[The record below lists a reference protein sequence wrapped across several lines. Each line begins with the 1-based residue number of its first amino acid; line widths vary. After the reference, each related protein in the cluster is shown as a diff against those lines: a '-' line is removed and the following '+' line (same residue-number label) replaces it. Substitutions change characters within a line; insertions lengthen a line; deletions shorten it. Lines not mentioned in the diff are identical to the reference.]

1 LREADAFAGGDAA
14 ACVRRGLEQPHLQ
27 DGVGHGTSYV
37 IEVVMNAF
45 GREGSDCSFHVVSF
59 VVDGKIETEL

>member
-1 LREADAFAGGDAA
+1 
-14 ACVRRGLEQPHLQ
+14 
-27 DGVGHGTSYV
+27 
-37 IEVVMNAF
+37 MNAI

>member
-1 LREADAFAGGDAA
+1 
-14 ACVRRGLEQPHLQ
+14 
-27 DGVGHGTSYV
+27 
-37 IEVVMNAF
+37 VMNAF